1 MEMHPNGKGKGSVT
15 MQQPLLSG
23 ECAPATDGANAFYQS
38 HGFMMEES
46 KAYVALRRA
55 GLISSEF
62 RKRGIE
68 DLDLIQPNS
77 SKGGN
82 FTARMLAYATV
93 VGFCTYDAT
102 HLEFMVPAGHV
113 QKICDGN
120 GNYFF
125 AAPGYHNI
133 VSMFYTKV
141 HHPVP
146 LRGHVKHGDRSILVV
161 DQGFIGYATD
171 NGMPVLL
178 PPGIHEWKSDT
189 MDFVKYIDLE
199 DHLIALGPYTLLT
212 VDEGY
217 AAVTQ
222 DNGQQVILGGGQVHL
237 LNHRNWKFEKFMTL
251 KVQTDELERIQAT
264 SADNILMEVTST
276 LNWRI
281 VDVQMAAVMAAETMA
296 SSGRARD
303 VAADITKV
311 RDTRPPPRHP
321 RIRRLCEAP
330 SGGERAR
337 GGAAP
342 SLPARRRPDVRPK
355 PTQLRHDV
363 LKQAIAS
370 LAAFIGSVNYSDSFH
385 LAAAAQASQ
394 STKPGVPVAEEGGP
408 RPSAPPAAIGASG
421 VDNPMFDIARMNSAV
436 ETANTITSL
445 YGVEVI
451 SINIISAKP
460 KVRRRRRAA
469 RRRRHG
475 SIGPRLTSAPPR
487 PIHAHNRTRSSRAR
501 SRPARSRAPR
511 RCSPRRPR
519 AATPRR
525 SSFRRRR
532 TPARCASTRRPPR
545 ARPSSGRA
553 RTPRRRRS
561 KRRPPRRPRTSSAR
575 TSSPPSS
582 RRWTARAPSSRT
594 TPRSSWRPSR
604 SS

>member
-1 MEMHPNGKGKGSVT
+1 MYMLVYACGVLDQLSSDCASVSQMSGKFGTGLEAGGASGVYS
-15 MQQPLLSG
+15 QQEQHQES
-23 ECAPATDGANAFYQS
+23 NAFYES

-46 KAYVALRRA
+46 KAYLALRRS
-55 GLISSEF
+55 GLISSDF
-62 RKRGIE
+62 RKRGID

-77 SKGGN
+77 SKSGN
-82 FTARMLAYATV
+82 LTARLLSYATV
-93 VGFCTYDAT
+93 VGFCTYDVT

-113 QKICDGN
+113 QKVCDGN

-133 VSMFYTKV
+133 ASMFWTSV
-141 HHPVP
+141 GRPTQ

-189 MDFVKYIDLE
+189 MDFLKFIDLE

-222 DNGQQVILGGGQVHL
+222 DNGKQVILGGGQVHL

-251 KVQTDELERIQAT
+251 KVQTDELESIQAT

-303 VAADITKV
+303 VAADITK
-311 RDTRPPPRHP
+311 
-321 RIRRLCEAP
+321 
-330 SGGERAR
+330 
-337 GGAAP
+337 
-342 SLPARRRPDVRPK
+342 
-355 PTQLRHDV
+355 LRHDV

-394 STKPGVPVAEEGGP
+394 STRTGIPVANTDGE
-408 RPSAPPAAIGASG
+408 PPQVPAGLVASG

-436 ETANTITSL
+436 ETANKITSL

-460 KVRRRRRAA
+460 KDEKLTRALA
-469 RRRRHG
+469 SG
-475 SIGPRLTSAPPR
+475 AVASAEALQSETSAR
-487 PIHAHNRTRSSRAR
+487 GNAKAQLIQAEAN
-501 SRPARSRAPR
+501 
-511 RCSPRRPR
+511 
-519 AATPRR
+519 AA
-525 SSFRRRR
+525 
-532 TPARCASTRRPPR
+532 AVHIDAE
-545 ARPSSGRA
+545 AD
-553 RTPRRRRS
+553 
-561 KRRPPRRPRTSSAR
+561 
-575 TSSPPSS
+575 
-582 RRWTARAPSSRT
+582 ARATIIKANADAEAEEIRANAAKNAADLLSTNELSAELAKMD
-594 TPRSSWRPSR
+594 RSGAFLSDNSKLILATESQFMNNLLMRPDKL
-604 SS
+604 